1 MAPSLT
7 LTVSCGYCLLW
18 WGGEDLRLCCGSTM
32 YLCISWFSEAVAS
45 SAGQLGL
52 DINKVLGELIEEKS
66 PHDVA
71 RAIVSLSRPPVLGTA
86 Q

>member
-1 MAPSLT
+1 
-7 LTVSCGYCLLW
+7 
-18 WGGEDLRLCCGSTM
+18 M